1 MPASLNPSEYP
12 EIGPEHKDAKMFAL
26 AAISPAP
33 IFASMCHSCNAKGMD
48 RTSVAERLK
57 KFEGST
63 SYMYRCTGGMV
74 TVGVGHAVFD
84 AAHAQSLTWT
94 GSPAQTLVLAD
105 FASVAAAEKGLPASS
120 YQKLTHCRMSDDSV
134 RTLLFDDID
143 AFAAAIGKQ
152 LPAWTGYPGP
162 VQEALFDM
170 AYNLGVRG
178 LLKFPKMLAACAA
191 GDWETAAT
199 ECRRN
204 GIGDARNAETAAL
217 FRQALTA

>member
-1 MPASLNPSEYP
+1 
-12 EIGPEHKDAKMFAL
+12 
-26 AAISPAP
+26 
-33 IFASMCHSCNAKGMD
+33 MD
-48 RTSVAERLK
+48 RTSVAQRLE

-63 SYMYRCTGGMV
+63 SYMYRCTGGEV
-74 TVGVGHAVFD
+74 TVGVGHAILD

-94 GSPAQTLVLAD
+94 GSPAQALIWAD
-105 FASVAAAEKGLPASS
+105 FARVAAAEKGLPAAS
-120 YQKLTHCRMSDDSV
+120 YQNLTQCRMADGSV
-134 RTLLFDDID
+134 QTLLFDDID
-143 AFAAAIGKQ
+143 AFAAAITEQ
-152 LPAWTGYPGP
+152 LPAWTRYPEP

-170 AYNLGVRG
+170 AYNLGVGG

-204 GIGDARNAETAAL
+204 GISDARNAETAAL